1 MASLIDRTLAWREWT
16 TAQRHTLVAGVGAW
30 TLDSFDYFIL
40 VFVLDSVQSTFAV
53 SNQTIAFALTLTL
66 LMRPLGAAIFGP
78 LAERFGRKPILISN
92 IVIFAA
98 IELLTAVVPSYG
110 AFLAL
115 RGIYGV
121 AMGGVWGVSSALTF
135 ETVPTHVRGPVSGIF
150 QAGYPGGYLIA
161 SVVNLLLAPVIGW
174 RGMFAVGAIPVL
186 LAVYI
191 AIFVRESPVWLAHH
205 GRGPDGES
213 TGAPSVGARESAGA
227 ASAGRP
233 GASPRRTLAGTW
245 RLVARN
251 WRVVVFGLLL
261 MSAFNFFSHG
271 SQDLYPGKFLAVQHG
286 LAGHAAMSVIPIFSN
301 IAAMAGGIVAGA
313 LSERFGRKRM
323 IMVFAAGALPFIP
336 LWAGASTPVWL
347 GVGAFL
353 VQFAVQ
359 GAWGIVPTYLNELF
373 PEGTRAVLP
382 GVVSQ
387 LGNVIASPNANIQVA
402 IAMAIGTAAAPNF
415 GAAMAIVTACVAVLL
430 VAIVSFGP
438 ETRGRSFL
446 RVGARHP
453 APAR

>member
-1 MASLIDRTLAWREWT
+1 MSSLVEKTLAWRQWT
-16 TAQRHTLVAGVGAW
+16 PAQRHTLVAGVGAW
-30 TLDSFDYFIL
+30 TLDAFDYFIL
-40 VFVLDSVQSTFAV
+40 VFVLDSVQTTFSV

-66 LMRPLGAAIFGP
+66 FMRPVGAAIFGP
-78 LAERFGRKPILISN
+78 LAEHFGRKPILITN

-98 IELLTAVVPSYG
+98 IELLTAMSPNY
-110 AFLAL
+110 ATFLTL

-205 GRGPDGES
+205 GRRARRAADADAGSAPDQPARAR
-213 TGAPSVGARESAGA
+213 TGAGGIWALIATHW
-227 ASAGRP
+227 
-233 GASPRRTLAGTW
+233 RT
-245 RLVARN
+245 
-251 WRVVVFGLLL
+251 VVFGLLL
-261 MSAFNFFSHG
+261 MAAFNYFSHG

-286 LAGHAAMSVIPIFSN
+286 LAGHAAMSVIPIFYN

-323 IMVFAAGALPFIP
+323 IMIFAACALPFIP
-336 LWAGASTPVWL
+336 LWAGASSPVWL

-387 LGNVIASPNANIQVA
+387 VGNVIASPNANIQVA
-402 IAMAIGTAAAPNF
+402 IAMGIGTAAAPNY
-415 GAAMAIVTACVAVLL
+415 GAAMAIVTACIAVLL
-430 VAIVSFGP
+430 VLIVSFGP

-446 RVGARHP
+446 RTRDEHP
-453 APAR
+453 APVR